1 MNNEIAQAGAIVMAN
16 GTHAPKVLLIVSR
29 KKPRVRIF
37 PKGHIEPGE
46 SALAAAERELVE
58 EAGVTGKLVSEVG
71 TITYQF
77 SEKRYR
83 VTYYL
88 FEFAAVVSTGEDGR
102 DPQWF
107 SLEDATNL
115 LPFEGLKSMLRTA
128 LDL

>member
-16 GTHAPKVLLIVSR
+16 GANTPKFLLILSR
-29 KKPRVRIF
+29 KKPIARIF

-46 SALAAAERELVE
+46 SAFAAAERELVE
-58 EAGVTGKLVSEVG
+58 EAGVTGELVSEVG
-71 TITYQF
+71 TITYEF

-83 VTYYL
+83 VTFFL
-88 FEFAAVVSTGEDGR
+88 FRFVEVVSRGEDGR
-102 DPQWF
+102 DPEWF
-107 SLEDATNL
+107 SPEEAADL